1 MVRVTVESELN
12 KSKTIEQNVEANIAE
27 ADIPVLLMVLVHLT
41 GERKWIEAPYLPARD
56 LAFFPDKSGGLLQEL
71 QDEIRAAAL
80 RVMLAYLAGTHVMP
94 KNPSRETYLQMMSVC
109 MGEPIPPEYLDMM
122 LEEMQFQERDV
133 DWSAPPAD
141 GDLREFKCLIVG
153 AGMSGLCA
161 AIKFDKAG
169 IPFDMVDK
177 NAGLGGTW
185 FENKYP
191 GVGCDVPNHFYS
203 YSFWTNA
210 DWTEYFSSGDEIET
224 YFKGCADNFKITDRI
239 QFEKTVLSAEYDPG
253 TLLWDVAIARKSG
266 DIETKTYNAVVV
278 ATGQLNLPKMPDI
291 LGSEDFRGISFHSS
305 QWPKE
310 LSLSG
315 KRVAVI
321 GTGASAMQ
329 LAPSVAVEAEELVIF
344 QRSAQ
349 WAIPT
354 RDYHRAVSPRKK
366 WLLKHVPFYAEW
378 FRFGQVWRYSDRLL
392 ASVRKDPDWPYP
404 ERAMNARNDRHREV
418 LTNYMYEQLGDDEVL
433 CQKALPSY
441 PPYGKRI
448 LVDNNWFKTL
458 KRSNVDLVTDPISHI
473 GDHFI
478 ATQNGANFEA
488 DVIVYATGF
497 NAHQTL
503 GNIQISIKGSA
514 SLNDVWGEDDPRAYL
529 GITAPG
535 FPNLFFLYGPNA
547 NLGHGG
553 SIIFI
558 SELQVRYIL
567 TLLMKMIEGGIKEI
581 DCRRDIHDAYNQRL
595 DDEHAE
601 LIWTHPGMQSWYKNT
616 QGRIVSIMP
625 WRVVDYLKFTH
636 DPTLEDYHVKP

>member
-1 MVRVTVESELN
+1 MDRGLVESELN
-12 KSKTIEQNVEANIAE
+12 EAKTTRQDVKSNIAE
-27 ADIPVLLMVLVHLT
+27 ADIAVLLMVLVHLT
-41 GERKWIEAPYLPARD
+41 GQRKWIEAPYLPARD
-56 LAFFPDKSGGLLQEL
+56 LAFFPDTSGGLSKEL
-71 QDEIRAAAL
+71 QDEVRVAAL
-80 RVMLAYLAGTHVMP
+80 DSILAYLAGTLIMP
-94 KNPSRETYLQMMSVC
+94 ESPSRETYLQMMSAC
-109 MGEPIPPEYLDMM
+109 MGEPIPTEYLDMM
-122 LEEMQFQERDV
+122 LEEMRFQERDIN
-133 DWSAPPAD
+133 WSVPPAD
-141 GDLREFKCLIVG
+141 SELREFKCLIIG

-169 IPFDMVDK
+169 IPFDMVEK

-203 YSFWTNA
+203 YSFWPKA

-224 YFKGCADNFKITDRI
+224 YFKDCANDFKITDRI
-239 QFEKTVLSAEYDPG
+239 QFEKTVLSAEYDP
-253 TLLWDVAIARKSG
+253 TTSLWHVAISDKSG
-266 DIETKTYNAVVV
+266 DAKTKTYNVLIV
-278 ATGQLNLPKMPDI
+278 ATGQLNLPKLPSI
-291 LGSEDFRGISFHSS
+291 SGIADFDGISFHSS

-310 LSLSG
+310 LSLAG

-329 LAPSVAVEAEELVIF
+329 LAPSVAKEAETLVIF

-354 RDYHRAVSPRKK
+354 RDYHRTVSPRKK

-392 ASVRKDPDWPYP
+392 ASVRKDPDWPHP

-418 LTNYMYEQLGDDEVL
+418 LTNYMYEQLGNNEAL
-433 CQKALPSY
+433 CQKALPNY

-448 LVDNNWFKTL
+448 LVDNNWFETL
-458 KRSNVDLVTDPISHI
+458 KRSNVQLVTDPISHI
-473 GDHFI
+473 SDRSI
-478 ATQNGANFEA
+478 TTQNGTDYEL

-503 GNIQISIKGSA
+503 GNIQVSIKDNA

-558 SELQVRYIL
+558 SELQVRYTL
-567 TLLMKMIEGGIKEI
+567 TLLMKMIEGGIREI
-581 DCRRDIHDAYNQRL
+581 NCRQNVHDAYNQRL

-601 LIWTHPGMQSWYKNT
+601 LIWTHPGMGSWYKNK

-625 WRVVDYLKFTH
+625 WRLVDYWKFTH
-636 DPTLEDYHVKP
+636 DPTLDDYHIK

>member
-1 MVRVTVESELN
+1 MESELN
-12 KSKTIEQNVEANIAE
+12 ESKITLQDLKTNIAE

-41 GERKWIEAPYLPARD
+41 GKRKWIENPYLPARD
-56 LAFFPDKSGGLLQEL
+56 RAFFPDASGGLSKAL
-71 QDEIRAAAL
+71 QDEIRVAAL
-80 RVMLAYLAGTHVMP
+80 EAISAYLAGTLVMP
-94 KNPSRETYLQMMSVC
+94 GNPSRETYLQMMSACV
-109 MGEPIPPEYLDMM
+109 GEPIPNEYLDMM
-122 LEEMQFQERDV
+122 LEEMRFQERDAE
-133 DWSAPPAD
+133 WTSPPAD
-141 GDLREFKCLIVG
+141 SNLREFKCLIVG

-161 AIKFDKAG
+161 AIKFNKAG
-169 IPFDMVDK
+169 IPFDVVEK
-177 NAGLGGTW
+177 NTGLGGTW

-203 YSFWTNA
+203 YSFWPKA
-210 DWTEYFSSGDEIET
+210 DWTEYFSSGDEIEA
-224 YFKGCADNFKITDRI
+224 YFKDCADDFEITGRI
-239 QFEKTVLSAEYDPG
+239 QFEKTVLSAKYNPA
-253 TLLWDVAIARKSG
+253 TSLWNVTIAGKSG
-266 DIETKTYNAVVV
+266 DVETRPYNALII
-278 ATGQLNLPKMPDI
+278 ATGQLNHPKMPDI
-291 LGSEDFRGISFHSS
+291 PGINNFRGISFHSS
-305 QWPKE
+305 QWPKS
-310 LSLSG
+310 LSLTG
-315 KRVAVI
+315 KKVAVV

-329 LAPSVAVEAEELVIF
+329 LAPSVAMEAKELVIF

-354 RDYHRAVSPRKK
+354 RDYHRTVSPRKK
-366 WLLKHVPFYAEW
+366 WLLEHVPFYAEW
-378 FRFGQVWRYSDRLL
+378 FRFGQVWRYSDQLL
-392 ASVRKDPDWPYP
+392 ASVRKDPDWPHP

-418 LTNYMYEQLGDDEVL
+418 LTNYMYEQLGNNEAL
-433 CQKALPSY
+433 RQKALPAY

-448 LVDNNWFKTL
+448 LVDNHWFNTL

-473 GDHFI
+473 GHNAI
-478 ATQNGANFEA
+478 ATQSGTDYDV

-503 GNIQISIKGSA
+503 GNIQVSIESSA

-567 TLLMKMIEGGIKEI
+567 TLLMKMIEGGIREI
-581 DCRRDIHDAYNQRL
+581 DCRRDVHDAYNKRL

-601 LIWTHPGMQSWYKNT
+601 LIWTHPGMGSWYKNKE
-616 QGRIVSIMP
+616 GRVVSIMP
-625 WRVVDYLKFTH
+625 WRLVDYWNFTH
-636 DPTLEDYHVKP
+636 DPTLKDYHVKK